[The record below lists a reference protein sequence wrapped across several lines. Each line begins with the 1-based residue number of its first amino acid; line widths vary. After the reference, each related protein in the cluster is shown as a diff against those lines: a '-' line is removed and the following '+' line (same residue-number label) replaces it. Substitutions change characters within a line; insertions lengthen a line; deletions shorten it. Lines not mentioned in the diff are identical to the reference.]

1 MMYATR
7 HRFLMLTSTFLSC
20 KPSEYCVVLVT
31 DSTIGGGGGGGDG
44 GDGGDDKNLF
54 ILS

>member
-1 MMYATR
+1 
-7 HRFLMLTSTFLSC
+7 
-20 KPSEYCVVLVT
+20 VVLVT